1 MLVAPLLPRHV
12 YPMGMSGT
20 ERKAV
25 ALAVAS
31 FPVAVLAG
39 IGHFVVLGPQ
49 DPSDVEAMAVTLG
62 SFALLLTGTVGA
74 FVVQRRLWPSA
85 ERLFDRAF
93 FLSMQT
99 TFLVTFA
106 GLLAWTVADGKWVS
120 AAFCCAAIGAV
131 LRKLRKHG

>member
-1 MLVAPLLPRHV
+1 
-12 YPMGMSGT
+12 MGMSGT

-31 FPVAVLAG
+31 FPVAVLAA
-39 IGHFVVLGPQ
+39 IGHAVVL
-49 DPSDVEAMAVTLG
+49 DPSDPSNVEAMAVTLG
-62 SFALLLTGTVGA
+62 SFALLLTGTGGA
-74 FVVQRRLWPSA
+74 IVVQRRLWPSA

-106 GLLAWTVADGKWVS
+106 GLLAWAVADGKWVS
-120 AAFCCAAIGAV
+120 AALCCAVIGAV
-131 LRKLRKHG
+131 LRKLRKHV

>member
-1 MLVAPLLPRHV
+1 M

-20 ERKAV
+20 DRKAV

-39 IGHFVVLGPQ
+39 IGHFVVLRSH
-49 DPSDVEAMAVTLG
+49 SDVEAMAVTLG

-74 FVVQRRLWPSA
+74 LVVQRRLWPSA

-120 AAFCCAAIGAV
+120 AALCCAMIGAV